1 LAGIRWAHFNCNDEN
16 SKISLKNI
24 IPR

>member
-1 LAGIRWAHFNCNDEN
+1 MAGIRWAHFNCNNEN

>member
-1 LAGIRWAHFNCNDEN
+1 MAGIRWAHFNCNDKK